1 MIKCL
6 ICVQRLGKNQ
16 LIDCLIDC
24 FDKMLDLCAET
35 GQVSAAAGTDSK
47 IHRQKENH
55 MFSFL
60 KGKKEMSW
68 LFLTN
73 V

>member
-1 MIKCL
+1 M
-6 ICVQRLGKNQ
+6 QRLVKYQ
-16 LIDCLIDC
+16 QIDCLIDC

-55 MFSFL
+55 MFGF
-60 KGKKEMSW
+60 
-68 LFLTN
+68 
-73 V
+73 